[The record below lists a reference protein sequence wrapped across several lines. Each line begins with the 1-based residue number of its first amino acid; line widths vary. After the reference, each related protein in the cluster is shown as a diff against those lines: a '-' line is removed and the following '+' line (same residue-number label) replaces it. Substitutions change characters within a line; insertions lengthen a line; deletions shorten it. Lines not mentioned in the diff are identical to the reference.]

1 MTLREQFEKEMKES
15 GFVDAGG
22 FDENYIEW
30 LEQRL
35 GGGQVETHCYTPK
48 FVEDEEMVHTKRLTY
63 LAEQIEKAQK
73 GISDCN
79 SQLRVINTYRNEIQ
93 ELYKAEVLTKKARF
107 EFELNE
113 SLQGLFNF
121 CDGLREGV

>member
-1 MTLREQFEKEMKES
+1 MSLRKQFEKEMEQQ
-15 GFVDAGG
+15 GFVDGGG
-22 FDENYIEW
+22 FEESYIEW

-35 GGGQVETHCYTPK
+35 GAGQVETHCYTPK
-48 FVEDEEMVHTKRLTY
+48 FIEDEELIHTKRLTY

-73 GISDCN
+73 GISGCN
-79 SQLRVINTYRNEIQ
+79 DQLRDVDGYRKEIK
-93 ELYKAEVLTKKARF
+93 ELYKAEILTKKARF

-113 SLQGLFNF
+113 RLQALFNF